1 MVTAAVA
8 FTLREARR
16 SRRRDDGGADR

>member
-1 MVTAAVA
+1 MVTAGVA